1 MKLKYYDDLLTKKL
15 SRIIKKGDTLYLESD
30 LTSFRKIFLCCKS
43 KKQFLN
49 FFLNIFN
56 KLIGVNGTLIVPS
69 FSYSWGNNKKI
80 KYFDLKKTESE
91 TGIFSKY
98 IFKKKPTRTL
108 DPMFSCLILGKK
120 KSYYS
125 NNSNNSFGPGS
136 IFEKLLIQN
145 AKLVSFGLN
154 RFDPTFVHYVEQ
166 FFDTNF
172 KKINYRYLKKISG
185 IIIKDKKRYK
195 DNYFTFL
202 RKKNNKFYNEKN
214 IKKDL
219 LKAKKLN
226 WIKLLN
232 TNIYIVEAKDFYNFG
247 ITGMKKNKNY
257 FIK

>member
-1 MKLKYYDDLLTKKL
+1 
-15 SRIIKKGDTLYLESD
+15 
-30 LTSFRKIFLCCKS
+30 
-43 KKQFLN
+43 
-49 FFLNIFN
+49 
-56 KLIGVNGTLIVPS
+56 
-69 FSYSWGNNKKI
+69 
-80 KYFDLKKTESE
+80 
-91 TGIFSKY
+91 
-98 IFKKKPTRTL
+98 
-108 DPMFSCLILGKK
+108 MFSCLILGKK
-120 KSYYS
+120 KNYYS

-232 TNIYIVEAKDFYNFG
+232 TNIYIVKAKDFYNFG